1 MGVARSV
8 LFLARRKFATRNT
21 EPTAMSEES
30 RGMATSQTEYQTL
43 REQGPFSR
51 TLIASAPAPGTAAGM
66 REARRRAMADGAA
79 AIEVQGLV
87 RRFGDFTAL
96 DAVDLTIREG
106 EFFSLL
112 GPSGCGKTTLL
123 RIIGG
128 LDVADG
134 GAVRIGGQDAR
145 SIPAHRRPVN
155 TVFQSYALFPHMT
168 VRDNVA
174 FGLRMKKVPE
184 KEIRTRVER
193 ALEMVQIGA
202 FSDRK
207 PAQLS
212 GGQKQRVALAR
223 ALVNEPKVLLLD
235 EPLGAL
241 DLKLRKELQVE
252 LLSLQRRLGITFVLV
267 THDQE
272 EALVMSDRI
281 ALMRAGRIEQIGEAH
296 AIYERPRS
304 RFVGQFLGS
313 VNLVEGRVERR
324 GTDALCVATAHG
336 ALRVET
342 LPGDPDR
349 DGAVT
354 LAIRPEKV
362 RVAADGAPGEN
373 RVRATVEQVIYIGA
387 ESHYRLRAG
396 DTPFTVYAMNA
407 RVGARELVEGQHVLL
422 ELPPA
427 ALTVLED

>member
-1 MGVARSV
+1 MTETAGERSRRS
-8 LFLARRKFATRNT
+8 LAD
-21 EPTAMSEES
+21 
-30 RGMATSQTEYQTL
+30 
-43 REQGPFSR
+43 
-51 TLIASAPAPGTAAGM
+51 APP
-66 REARRRAMADGAA
+66 
-79 AIEVQGLV
+79 AIEIDSVS
-87 RRFGDFTAL
+87 RHFGEFTAL
-96 DAVDLTIREG
+96 DRVSLAIRRG
-106 EFFSLL
+106 EFFALL

-128 LDVADG
+128 LDLADEG
-134 GAVRIGGQDAR
+134 TVRIGGTDAR
-145 SIPAHRRPVN
+145 TIPAHKRPVN

-184 KEIRTRVER
+184 PQVRERVART
-193 ALEMVQIGA
+193 LDLVQIA
-202 FSDRK
+202 TFADRK

-223 ALVNEPKVLLLD
+223 ALVNEPQVLLLD

-252 LLSLQRRLGITFVLV
+252 LLSLQRRLGITFVFV

-281 ALMRAGRIEQIGEAH
+281 AVMRAGRIEQLGEVH
-296 AIYERPRS
+296 ALYERPRN

-313 VNLVEGRVERR
+313 VNLLEGKVARR
-324 GTDALCVATAHG
+324 GQAEFLAETPLGT
-336 ALRVET
+336 LRAE
-342 LPGDPDR
+342 LRPGDPEP

-362 RVAADGAPGEN
+362 RLVADGDQGEN
-373 RVRATVEQVIYIGA
+373 RIRGKVEQVIYIGS
-387 ESHYRLRAG
+387 ESHYHVRAG
-396 DTPFTVYAMNA
+396 AQLFTVYAMNA
-407 RVGARELVEGQHVLL
+407 RSGARELAVGEGVAL
-422 ELPPA
+422 ELPA
-427 ALTVLED
+427 GSLIVLED